1 MGDLLSEVSFG
12 GFLHLVQGV
21 LVDDLEG
28 EVLDVMLNRGVGPFA
43 TNQSLSVENCVLGI
57 GSQLILGGVADQ
69 TFSFGGESDV
79 RGGDTVALV
88 VGDDFD
94 AAVLKHSDA
103 IRKQKIF
110 ESTFSQ
116 NFSLKPAMSIYIMMQ
131 RKDSGT
137 RLMFL
142 RSAVLNLG
150 YAYSW
155 GYASSSQ
162 GIRKM

>member
-12 GFLHLVQGV
+12 GFLHLVQDHGRDLLSGEDLFALGSVNLDVGLGV

-28 EVLDVMLNRGVGPFA
+28 EVLDVMLNRGVSPFA

-103 IRKQKIF
+103 VRKQKIF
-110 ESTFSQ
+110 ESTFPKT
-116 NFSLKPAMSIYIMMQ
+116 FH
-131 RKDSGT
+131 
-137 RLMFL
+137 
-142 RSAVLNLG
+142 
-150 YAYSW
+150 
-155 GYASSSQ
+155 
-162 GIRKM
+162 